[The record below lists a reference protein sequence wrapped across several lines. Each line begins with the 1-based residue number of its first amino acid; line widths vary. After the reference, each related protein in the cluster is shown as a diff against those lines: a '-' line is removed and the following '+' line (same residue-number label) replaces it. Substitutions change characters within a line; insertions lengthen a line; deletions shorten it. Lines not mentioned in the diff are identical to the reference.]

1 MIVLS
6 GVIANFFSVIR
17 PESIAKAVAVSSLS
31 PLTRQT
37 LMDPLFASLMA
48 SLTFGRSSSCI
59 AKIEIRVRSESNA
72 SSILS

>member
-1 MIVLS
+1 
-6 GVIANFFSVIR
+6 
-17 PESIAKAVAVSSLS
+17 LS